1 MNNQDYIS
9 ELAKRLK
16 STDKDTA
23 MMVRKVVS
31 VMTEQLQDGKV
42 IAVHGFGTLEVKKKM
57 ERISVNPVSKKR
69 ILVPPKLVLAFKPS
83 NVLKNKIKGEV

>member
-9 ELAKRLK
+9 ALAKRLK
-16 STDKDTA
+16 STDKETA
-23 MMVRKVVS
+23 LMVQKVIS
-31 VMTEQLQDGKV
+31 AMTEQLQDGKV
-42 IAVHGFGTLEVKKKM
+42 VSVHGFGTLEVKKKM

-83 NVLKNKIKGEV
+83 NVLKSKFKGGN

>member
-1 MNNQDYIS
+1 MNNQNYIS

-16 STDKDTA
+16 STEKDTA
-23 MMVRKVVS
+23 AMVQNVIS

-42 IAVHGFGTLEVKKKM
+42 VAVHGFGTLEVKKKM

-83 NVLKNKIKGEV
+83 NVLKNKIKGVI